1 MAYGMGYD
9 RFNLRRVNIGHIDTL
24 IDESSA
30 SKKGRAIAKSKA
42 KRALFVLSDIN
53 IAVANILKQEA
64 ISAHAHCLLPKDA
77 VFNTSR
83 VSKALLFGS
92 YEELAILASKLR
104 RQDFSLGLLADM
116 IEEHLR
122 LNIECF
128 DIDSAQGGCA
138 MTSETQSK
146 IDSTPSGVKSEL
158 DLAEAQSKVDSMS
171 SEAQS
176 KMDLA
181 EAQSKIHSTPNEAM
195 QNIMLSEIESYPI
208 ISPARPYP
216 PQIMTV
222 INLTPDSFYE
232 GSCYDARAAMDEI
245 ERLLAKG
252 ASIIDIGAASSRPG
266 ASIISPSEEIE
277 RLAPIASYIEEIK
290 AQRGDIT
297 TRFSIDTYN
306 KEVAAFALLRGF
318 DIINDVGGMDKEMQ
332 EIAASYKA
340 SVVLMH
346 TQGTPAT
353 MASLSQYDDVVGSVD
368 LFFATKIAEL
378 KRSGVYDIILDI
390 GFGFAKTMEQNIAL
404 LHALPHFARFGLPLL
419 VGASMKRSVGLI
431 TRRDVKDRLA
441 GTLALHMKALE
452 FGANILRV
460 HDFDAHRDMLR
471 MLEALR

>member
-138 MTSETQSK
+138 MTSE
-146 IDSTPSGVKSEL
+146 
-158 DLAEAQSKVDSMS
+158 AQSKMDSMS
-171 SEAQS
+171 SEIES
-176 KMDLA
+176 KIDLA

-290 AQRGDIT
+290 AQRSDIT